1 MSTHKTQI
9 IKEEISSS
17 SRSYLD
23 ELCRLGAQKMLQKAL
38 EEEVEAY
45 LQKHQGT
52 LDENGL
58 HSVVK
63 NGSLPERE
71 IISGAGPLKIKQ
83 PRVHDKRE
91 DYKFTS
97 TILPP
102 YLRKSPSI
110 ESLIPA
116 LYLKGISTNDYPDA
130 LAAILGK
137 NSAGLS
143 QGSIVRLKKV
153 WEDDYKEWNQR
164 DLSNKKYVYMWADG
178 IHFNIRLEEGR
189 CCMLVIIG
197 TTETGKKELIGIHE
211 GYRESKESW
220 SYLMR
225 DLKNRGLEEQPKL
238 AVGDGALGFWAA
250 LREVFPETI
259 EQRCWVHKTVN
270 ILDKMP
276 KSIQGKAKT
285 MIHEMYMSP
294 TKAKAWEAYNSFFLT
309 FDSKYPKACE
319 CLSKD
324 KDVLFSFYDFP
335 AEHWQHIRT
344 TNPIE
349 STFATVR
356 LRTKST
362 KGCGSRMAT
371 LTMVYKLAIEA
382 EKRWR
387 KLKGYQWITEIFK
400 GTKFQDGELVKSA

>member
-1 MSTHKTQI
+1 M
-9 IKEEISSS
+9 
-17 SRSYLD
+17 
-23 ELCRLGAQKMLQKAL
+23 
-38 EEEVEAY
+38 
-45 LQKHQGT
+45 
-52 LDENGL
+52 
-58 HSVVK
+58 VVK
-63 NGSLPERE
+63 NGTSPERD
-71 IISGAGPLKIKQ
+71 IITGAGPLKIKQ
-83 PRVHDKRE
+83 PRINDKRE
-91 DYKFTS
+91 DCKFTS
-97 TILPP
+97 SILPP

-110 ESLIPA
+110 DSLIPA
-116 LYLKGISTNDYPDA
+116 LYLKGISTNDYPEA
-130 LAAILGK
+130 LEALLGK
-137 NSAGLS
+137 DCGGLS

-153 WEDDYKEWNQR
+153 WEEDYKEWNQR
-164 DLSNKKYVYMWADG
+164 DLSDKKYVYMWADG
-178 IHFNIRLEEGR
+178 IHFNIRLEENR
-189 CCMLVIIG
+189 ACMLVIIG
-197 TTETGKKELIGIHE
+197 TTETGKKELVGILD

-225 DLKNRGLEEQPKL
+225 DLQKRGLKDGPKL

-250 LREVFPETI
+250 LREVFPESV
-259 EQRCWVHKTVN
+259 EQRCWVHKTAN

-276 KSIQGKAKT
+276 KSVQGKAKF

-294 TKAKAWEAYNSFFLT
+294 TKANALVIYRDFIDSY
-309 FDSKYPKACE
+309 DSKYPKACE

-335 AEHWQHIRT
+335 ADHWQHIRT

-356 LRTKST
+356 LRTKRT

-382 EKRWR
+382 QKRWK
-387 KLKGYQWITEIFK
+387 KLKGYKWITEIFR